1 MQGGK
6 QNANETK
13 GNGKSNPCRWMFKN
27 QEGSHKN
34 YIHPTKPGKVT
45 IPFHKK
51 DLPIG
56 TEKSIK
62 KQAGLNSPTACP
74 FNNNRRCVKC
84 YQCIQPVSFMRK
96 TAIL

>member
-13 GNGKSNPCRWMFKN
+13 GDGKSNPCRRMDVQKSRRLS
-27 QEGSHKN
+27 QKL
-34 YIHPTKPGKVT
+34 HPTKPGKVT

-62 KQAGLNSPTACP
+62 KQAGL
-74 FNNNRRCVKC
+74 K
-84 YQCIQPVSFMRK
+84 
-96 TAIL
+96 